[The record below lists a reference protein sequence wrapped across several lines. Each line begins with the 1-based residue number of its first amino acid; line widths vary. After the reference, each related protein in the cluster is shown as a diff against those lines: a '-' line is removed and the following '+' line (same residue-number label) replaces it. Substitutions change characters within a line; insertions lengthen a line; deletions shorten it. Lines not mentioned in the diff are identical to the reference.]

1 MRILMLSHGYPP
13 VISGVTLVVQKV
25 AREMVRRGHQ
35 VTVVTASDRGT
46 PYQDEDEGVALMRV
60 RSVPNPFWSEGRLP
74 VLSYEALGEI
84 VEDVRPDVINTHDS
98 GLLGVQLYRLE
109 HDKRDLPELLTC
121 HFLPG
126 YVTYYVNVGEVVE
139 DALEEITWQYTIRMV
154 NGFDHVVFPTK
165 TQERAF
171 VEEGLKKPST
181 VISNGLNIRRYSPT
195 GQDDQD
201 VEARYEL
208 PSGPR
213 ILAVGRLAKDKK
225 LDVLIRAMREVTQAH
240 PAHLLLVGRGDDRE
254 RLQDLAQDLD
264 LAHHVHFLGF
274 VPEEDLPAIYRHSDI
289 FTIASDVEVQSI
301 PTLQAAA
308 TGLPIIA
315 ADAAALPELVENN
328 QNGFLVAPNDP
339 AAFAAAFREILD
351 NPERAEAFGQA
362 SLEIGRQHAEED
374 TFDAYEALYREH
386 AQEAG

>member
-1 MRILMLSHGYPP
+1 M
-13 VISGVTLVVQKV
+13 
-25 AREMVRRGHQ
+25 
-35 VTVVTASDRGT
+35 
-46 PYQDEDEGVALMRV
+46 
-60 RSVPNPFWSEGRLP
+60 
-74 VLSYEALGEI
+74 
-84 VEDVRPDVINTHDS
+84 
-98 GLLGVQLYRLE
+98 QLYRLE
-109 HDKRDLPELLTC
+109 HERRDLPELLTC

-126 YVTYYVNVGEVVE
+126 YVTYYVNMGDVIEG
-139 DALEEITWQYTIRMV
+139 ALKEITWQYTIRMV

-171 VEEGLKKPST
+171 VEEGLKQPST
-181 VISNGLNIRRYSPT
+181 VISNGLNIRRYSPDAQ
-195 GQDDQD
+195 GEED

-225 LDVLIRAMREVTQAH
+225 LAVLIRAMRQVTQAY

-254 RLQDLAQDLD
+254 RLEELAQDLD
-264 LAHHVHFLGF
+264 LGDHVHFLGF

-308 TGLPIIA
+308 TGLPIVA

-328 QNGFLVAPNDP
+328 KNGFLVAPDDP

-351 NPERAEAFGQA
+351 HPERAEGFRQA
-362 SLEIGRQHAEED
+362 SLDIGRQHADED
-374 TFDAYEALYREH
+374 TFDAYEALYREY
-386 AQEAG
+386 AL